1 MVQYSDETA
10 TTEITRARTGFVATG
25 EEIASSITHV
35 LGVILSLTALV
46 VLLSL
51 SVGRGDGLT
60 TVSFGVYG
68 ASLALLYASSSL
80 YHGLDGPVKRALRM
94 LDHSSIYLLIAGTYT
109 PITLLGLGGALGW
122 TLFGLVWAMAVG
134 GIIVNLFFLG
144 KSKKFERVGVALYIG
159 MGWLAIIAIKPMI
172 ERLPLGM
179 LLWIVAG
186 GLFYTLGV
194 VFYAWKKM
202 SYHHAIWHLFV
213 LGGSTCH
220 FLAILLYL
228 VPAR

>member
-1 MVQYSDETA
+1 MVQYTDEA
-10 TTEITRARTGFVATG
+10 VNELVRARTGFVSTG
-25 EEIASSITHV
+25 EEIANSITHL
-35 LGVILSLTALV
+35 LGVLLSLTALV

-51 SVGRGDGLT
+51 SIGRGDPLS
-60 TVSFGVYG
+60 TVSLAVYG
-68 ASLALLYASSSL
+68 VSLALLYSSSSL
-80 YHGLDGPVKRALRM
+80 YHALDGPAKPVLRQ
-94 LDHSSIYLLIAGTYT
+94 LDHSSIYLLIAGSYT
-109 PITLLGLGGALGW
+109 PVTLLGLGGALGW
-122 TLFGLVWAMAVG
+122 TLFGLAWAMAAG

-172 ERLPLGM
+172 DRLPLGM
-179 LLWIVAG
+179 LLWILAG
-186 GLFYTLGV
+186 GLSYTLGV
-194 VFYAWKKM
+194 IFYAWRKM
-202 SYHHAIWHLFV
+202 PYHHAVWHLFV

>member
-1 MVQYSDETA
+1 MVPYTDETA
-10 TTEITRARTGFVATG
+10 TTELVVARTRLAAAG
-25 EEIASSITHV
+25 EEIANSITHG
-35 LGVILSLTALV
+35 LGVILSITALI
-46 VLLSL
+46 VLLSF
-51 SVGRGDGLT
+51 SAGRGDGWA
-60 TVSFGVYG
+60 TVSFAIYG
-68 ASLALLYASSSL
+68 TSLVLLYASSSI
-80 YHGLDGPVKRALRM
+80 YHGLDGPRKRTLRM

-109 PITLLGLGGALGW
+109 PITLLGLGGVLGW
-122 TLFGLVWAMAVG
+122 TLFGLVWAMAAG

-144 KSKKFERVGVALYIG
+144 KSKKFERIGVGLYIG

-179 LLWIVAG
+179 LLWILAG

-228 VPAR
+228 VPTG